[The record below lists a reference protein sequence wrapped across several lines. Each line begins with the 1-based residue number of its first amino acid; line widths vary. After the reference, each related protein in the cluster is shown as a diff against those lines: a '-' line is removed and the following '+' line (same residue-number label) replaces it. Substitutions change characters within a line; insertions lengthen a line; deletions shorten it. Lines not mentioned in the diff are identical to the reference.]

1 MKHQK
6 SMRNCLLFLLGLA
19 ILLAGSS
26 FIVRPQDYVAY
37 DILAVER
44 KTRAMESEPENSLD
58 VLFLGDSESC
68 DVYSPVQLWHEQG
81 FTSYNTGSRAQRISD
96 TYAILQ
102 QELKR
107 QNPSLIVVE
116 VNNAFKQ
123 ETLYNNGDDAEIFME
138 KMLPITHYHSFYKL
152 FQIPEIIY
160 GMNTEYAKASVL
172 KGFWYRKTTV
182 AYTGRKD
189 YMNSSMKEATIPSG
203 SQEYL
208 EKIVDLA
215 KSKGIQVLL
224 VASPSPK
231 NWTEGKSLAISD
243 WAKEKGETFLDL
255 NEQVDEIGIDWNTD
269 SLDKGDHVNF
279 NGTLKIN
286 SYIGK
291 VLKEDYN
298 LPDHSADEAYQ
309 SWNDLYA
316 NSQLYN
322 KQ

>member
-1 MKHQK
+1 MWTKK
-6 SMRNCLLFLLGLA
+6 TVRNALLFMTVLA
-19 ILLAGSS
+19 FLLAGTS
-26 FIVRPQDYVAY
+26 FLVAPKDYVAY

-44 KTRAMESEPENSLD
+44 KTRAMESEPENSID

-68 DVYSPVQLWHEQG
+68 DVYSPVQLYGEQG

-107 QNPSLIVVE
+107 QSPKLVVVE
-116 VNNAFKQ
+116 VNNVFKQ
-123 ETLYNNGDDAEIFME
+123 ETLYNNGDNAEIFTE
-138 KMLPITHYHSFYKL
+138 KILPIAHYHSFYKL

-172 KGFWYRKTTV
+172 KGFWYRKQSV

-189 YMNSSMKEATIPSG
+189 YMNASTKEVNIPEGSG
-203 SQEYL
+203 EYL

-215 KSKGIQVLL
+215 KSKEIQVLL
-224 VASPSPK
+224 ISSPSPK
-231 NWTEGKSLAISD
+231 NWTEGKSLAIAD

-255 NEQVDEIGIDWNTD
+255 NEQVDEMGIDWNTD
-269 SLDKGDHVNF
+269 SLDRGDHVNF
-279 NGTLKIN
+279 SGTLKIN

-291 VLKEDYN
+291 ILKEEYD
-298 LPDHSADEAYQ
+298 LPDHSADQTYQ
-309 SWNDLYA
+309 AWSNLYTSS
-316 NSQLYN
+316 NLYN